1 MGDELAMHPFIE
13 STLEPS
19 TPKDWVLLKGSDE
32 FFPALVRC
40 IDAAK
45 EEVRLETYIFDF
57 SLGALGVA
65 HALERA
71 AVRGVHVM
79 VMLDGFGTPV
89 IALDWRERWQR
100 SRVELLCYSPM
111 IAFVTGW
118 PANWRRLHRK
128 LCVVDRTH
136 AFCGGVNLLDDH
148 WDPHAQQ
155 TLVNPRLDFV
165 LQVWGPVAHNIH
177 KSMEDLW
184 TRVALSQ
191 AMRTLSLVRVKSQA
205 EVLEAWWKTFS
216 PALAPPDQWEAGR
229 GARAPTHPPSMRLV
243 LRDNVS
249 HRWQIQASYLHAIE
263 RARSEIWIANA
274 FFFPSS
280 RMLQALCAAAR
291 RGVQVHVLLAG
302 RAEYAWMYRATW
314 HLYGVLIKSG
324 IEIHEYTPS
333 FLHAKVAV
341 VDEDWS
347 TVGSSNL
354 DPLSLM
360 MAREANI
367 VAHSKALVLELKA
380 QLQLAKAQ
388 GSVQVKAAD
397 IRGRSRYNRCLDW
410 LAFGSV
416 FLALK
421 LARVPY

>member
-1 MGDELAMHPFIE
+1 MNPLMQSPLG
-13 STLEPS
+13 SGS
-19 TPKDWVLLKGSDE
+19 PKDWVLLKGSDE

-45 EEVRLETYIFDF
+45 QEVRLETYICDF

-65 HALERA
+65 QALERA
-71 AVRGVHVM
+71 AARGVHVM

-89 IALDWRERWQR
+89 IAHDWRERWQR

-128 LCVVDRTH
+128 LCVVDRTS

-148 WDPHAQQ
+148 WDPHAKK
-155 TLVNPRLDFV
+155 TMVNPRLDFV
-165 LQVWGPVAHNIH
+165 LQVWGPVAHDIH
-177 KSMEDLW
+177 KSMADLW

-191 AMRTLSLVRVKSQA
+191 TMRSLSLVRAKSQA
-205 EVLEAWWKTFS
+205 QVLEAWWKTFS
-216 PALAPPDQWEAGR
+216 PAMPLPDQLDAGL
-229 GARAPTHPPSMRLV
+229 GARAPTPPPSMRLV
-243 LRDNVS
+243 LRDNLS
-249 HRWQIQASYLHAIE
+249 HRWQIQATYLHAIQ
-263 RARSEIWIANA
+263 RARCEIWIANA

-291 RGVQVHVLLAG
+291 RGVRVHVLLAG
-302 RAEYAWMYRATW
+302 RAEFAWMYRATW
-314 HLYGVLIKSG
+314 HLYGVLINSG
-324 IEIHEYTPS
+324 VEIHEYTPS

-367 VAHSKALVLELKA
+367 VAHSKGLVLELKA
-380 QLQLAKAQ
+380 HLQLASAQ
-388 GSVQVKAAD
+388 GSVPVKAAD
-397 IRGRSRYNRCLDW
+397 IRGRSRYNRLLDW
-410 LAFGSV
+410 VAYGSV